1 MSKHT
6 FNYGPL
12 GLVHLAEGGA
22 CIYRLVYH
30 AF

>member
-12 GLVHLAEGGA
+12 GLVHLAQGGA
-22 CIYRLVYH
+22 WI
-30 AF
+30 